1 MKPIFVTLFLL
12 HALIGCNYP
21 AKISNQ
27 VSDTTSNNNKP
38 MSKAASALDDKVIKL
53 LNAGNTQAAT
63 KLIDSSII
71 KNDKDG
77 SLFYIKG
84 FIYSYNKHFEEAIL
98 CDQRAEVLGFNK
110 RLCLRNISFCKECL
124 RIQSHFNKK
133 NNVSAL

>member
-1 MKPIFVTLFLL
+1 M
-12 HALIGCNYP
+12 
-21 AKISNQ
+21 SNQ
-27 VSDTTSNNNKP
+27 VGDTVHHNKPVSQATIILNNKII
-38 MSKAASALDDKVIKL
+38 DL
-53 LNAGNTQAAT
+53 LKAGNTRAAT
-63 KLIDSSII
+63 RLIDSLII

-84 FIYSYNKHFEEAIL
+84 FIYSYNEHFEDAIL
-98 CDQRAEVLGFNK
+98 CDQRAEILGFNK